1 MFIHRPNSNEIT
13 ASLLKRAKENGYKAL
28 VVTLDT
34 MSIGWRPHDLETS
47 YVPFIHGIGVQLGLS
62 DPVFMARYGKQ
73 PVTDYHPEFPYDP
86 AQFDRKFA
94 AGDAKL
100 KETMFLA
107 SEWIKGAFVYHDWED
122 LKFLRDTWE
131 GPLVVKGI
139 SNTHVRFVLFLFPVF
154 QTSELHFF
162 VQDAEKALTY
172 GVDGIIVSNHGK
184 KNLMGS
190 YGAVQADYLRLSLL
204 NIRWSTSGRSYSHIA
219 CIRNDHEVID
229 N

>member
-1 MFIHRPNSNEIT
+1 MFIHRPRSNDIS

-47 YVPFIHGIGVQLGLS
+47 YVPFQHGIGVQLGLS

-86 AQFDRKFA
+86 AIFERKVA
-94 AGDAKL
+94 AGDAKV
-100 KETMFLA
+100 KEAVFLGP
-107 SEWIKGAFVYHDWED
+107 EWIKEVHVYHDWED
-122 LKFLRDTWE
+122 LKFLRENWE

-139 SNTHVRFVLFLFPVF
+139 SSTYVRFVLFSLFSIPNL
-154 QTSELHFF
+154 SYIF

-172 GVDGIIVSNHGK
+172 GVDGIVVSNHGK
-184 KNLMGS
+184 EIN
-190 YGAVQADYLRLSLL
+190 AVRQGQCKLIIIY
-204 NIRWSTSGRSYSHIA
+204 A
-219 CIRNDHEVID
+219 CFY
-229 N
+229 